1 MTQLDSRETTGEQII
16 GRAPQRDG
24 KLVTS
29 IGAFGV
35 QGA

>member
-1 MTQLDSRETTGEQII
+1 MTQLDSRAPTGKQII
-16 GRAPQRDG
+16 GRAPQHDG
-24 KLVTS
+24 KLVTI